1 MKNWKKLISA
11 GLALGLVLTSVPQST
26 SVVYAQEN
34 GTLQNVTF
42 EQEQEAVQNA
52 PITVQKVNGLSKD
65 FVNGVDVSSYLSL
78 VESGAKYYDE
88 KGDETDLFDLLENAG
103 VNYVRLRVWNDRS
116 VLCRTGGC
124 DDVSADRKLR
134 NYTGYGIR
142 QTVAGR
148 IYCKRAFTYAEQFP
162 LSGKHSGF
170 PDKA

>member
-65 FVNGVDVSSYLSL
+65 FVNGVDVSSY
-78 VESGAKYYDE
+78 
-88 KGDETDLFDLLENAG
+88 
-103 VNYVRLRVWNDRS
+103 
-116 VLCRTGGC
+116 
-124 DDVSADRKLR
+124 
-134 NYTGYGIR
+134 
-142 QTVAGR
+142 
-148 IYCKRAFTYAEQFP
+148 
-162 LSGKHSGF
+162 
-170 PDKA
+170 

>member
-65 FVNGVDVSSYLSL
+65 LWMCL
-78 VESGAKYYDE
+78 P
-88 KGDETDLFDLLENAG
+88 T
-103 VNYVRLRVWNDRS
+103 
-116 VLCRTGGC
+116 
-124 DDVSADRKLR
+124 
-134 NYTGYGIR
+134 
-142 QTVAGR
+142 
-148 IYCKRAFTYAEQFP
+148 
-162 LSGKHSGF
+162 
-170 PDKA
+170 

>member
-11 GLALGLVLTSVPQST
+11 GLALGLVLTNVPQNT

-34 GTLQNVTF
+34 GTLQNITF

-88 KGDETDLFDLLENAG
+88 KGDEADLFDLLENAG
-103 VNYVRLRVWNDRS
+103 VNYVRLCVWIIHKTILLHTIDADACLRYRCCLVFSGS
-116 VLCRTGGC
+116 VCSNIFVIAILIPWKWI
-124 DDVSADRKLR
+124 V
-134 NYTGYGIR
+134 
-142 QTVAGR
+142 
-148 IYCKRAFTYAEQFP
+148 
-162 LSGKHSGF
+162 
-170 PDKA
+170 PDTKPHIIDSCIF

>member
-78 VESGAKYYDE
+78 VE
-88 KGDETDLFDLLENAG
+88 
-103 VNYVRLRVWNDRS
+103 
-116 VLCRTGGC
+116 
-124 DDVSADRKLR
+124 
-134 NYTGYGIR
+134 
-142 QTVAGR
+142 
-148 IYCKRAFTYAEQFP
+148 
-162 LSGKHSGF
+162 LSLIHI
-170 PDKA
+170 

>member
-65 FVNGVDVSSYLSL
+65 FVNGV
-78 VESGAKYYDE
+78 
-88 KGDETDLFDLLENAG
+88 AG
-103 VNYVRLRVWNDRS
+103 K
-116 VLCRTGGC
+116 RTF
-124 DDVSADRKLR
+124 
-134 NYTGYGIR
+134 
-142 QTVAGR
+142 Q
-148 IYCKRAFTYAEQFP
+148 
-162 LSGKHSGF
+162 
-170 PDKA
+170 

>member
-65 FVNGVDVSSYLSL
+65 FVNGVDVSSYLS
-78 VESGAKYYDE
+78 
-88 KGDETDLFDLLENAG
+88 
-103 VNYVRLRVWNDRS
+103 R
-116 VLCRTGGC
+116 
-124 DDVSADRKLR
+124 
-134 NYTGYGIR
+134 
-142 QTVAGR
+142 
-148 IYCKRAFTYAEQFP
+148 
-162 LSGKHSGF
+162 
-170 PDKA
+170 

>member
-65 FVNGVDVSSYLSL
+65 FVM
-78 VESGAKYYDE
+78 
-88 KGDETDLFDLLENAG
+88 
-103 VNYVRLRVWNDRS
+103 VWMC
-116 VLCRTGGC
+116 LPT
-124 DDVSADRKLR
+124 
-134 NYTGYGIR
+134 
-142 QTVAGR
+142 
-148 IYCKRAFTYAEQFP
+148 
-162 LSGKHSGF
+162 
-170 PDKA
+170 